1 MRYSY
6 SDPTANTAIAN
17 VDRER
22 RLEEKRRKLLEQKAY
37 ERYLRE
43 LEREVGQHPSVG
55 RKVKKKQ
62 I

>member
-22 RLEEKRRKLLEQKAY
+22 RREEKRRKLLEQKAY
-37 ERYLRE
+37 EQYLRE
-43 LEREVGQHPSVG
+43 LEREVSQPPVVG
-55 RKVKKKQ
+55 KGTKTQ
-62 I
+62 

>member
-22 RLEEKRRKLLEQKAY
+22 RQEEKRRKLLEQKAY

-43 LEREVGQHPSVG
+43 FEHEVGQHPSVG
-55 RKVKKKQ
+55 RRVKKQ
-62 I
+62 

>member
-22 RLEEKRRKLLEQKAY
+22 RREEKRRKLLEQKAY
-37 ERYLRE
+37 ELYLRE
-43 LEREVGQHPSVG
+43 IERKEG
-55 RKVKKKQ
+55 RPHSDESKEEK
-62 I
+62 